1 MKKYNQKI
9 TRITCSLT
17 LAAVIALTSAGCAG
31 GNPVVTEAPEAVSSF
46 PAIEE
51 ATEIDAT
58 AVESIVEES
67 AAAATTSPA
76 DLSSMSAT
84 GIASTSATAAVA
96 EEDDPASRSAADT
109 VLKESV
115 LAEALIECTGW
126 GQSAGSSLHSASA
139 ATKLLVWANEV
150 DAAGASSS
158 DLEAAVNA
166 EVLRMSSDQKDNL
179 RSNWSS
185 VSYIAGTILE
195 DFDDVSMLL
204 EDAGCLEAAKESA
217 ANDKASENWK
227 AAEKAIDKALK

>member
-109 VLKESV
+109 ALKESV

-139 ATKLLVWANEV
+139 ATKLL
-150 DAAGASSS
+150 
-158 DLEAAVNA
+158 